1 MMTTQEKID
10 LLNLIKRMET
20 RCDNLRLSFKS
31 QGSTHQHDMNA
42 MLSQLNLIKR
52 VLRDQPVNT

>member
-1 MMTTQEKID
+1 MMTTQEKND
-10 LLNLIKRMET
+10 LLNLIKRMEK

-31 QGSTHQHDMNA
+31 QGSTYQHDMNA

-52 VLRDQPVNT
+52 VLRDQPVNA